1 MLPILVIAVI
11 LIPGNLTHFYCC
23 DWVDRWKLFLKI
35 LECLSVSESLRC
47 YAGKGGGKFQDC
59 HPDFG
64 YKTCFSKFENG
75 KAMTNILMNSKKYF
89 LEKTFWFLF
98 HCLTGERVAR
108 GCSTKRPM
116 LYVECEAHKRWGVQ
130 SCFIS
135 CVVLCEECE
144 DNPDHWQCH
153 HPQQARAGGVLLLQ
167 LRPLQQRGSEPRP
180 RPQGVE
186 SGRPGAGAPLGPGSR
201 HKDNV
206 VVVIT
211 STRKLMILLC
221 LVTIW

>member
-1 MLPILVIAVI
+1 MLPILIIAVI
-11 LIPGNLTHFYCC
+11 LIPGNLTHFYCY
-23 DWVDRWKLFLKI
+23 DWVYRWKLFLKI

-144 DNPDHWQCH
+144 DNHDHWQYTTRSKHVLEEFCYCSYDLCNS
-153 HPQQARAGGVLLLQ
+153 AGPSHAPAPRGWSLAALVLALHWALAADTRIMSSLL
-167 LRPLQQRGSEPRP
+167 
-180 RPQGVE
+180 
-186 SGRPGAGAPLGPGSR
+186 
-201 HKDNV
+201 
-206 VVVIT
+206 
-211 STRKLMILLC
+211 
-221 LVTIW
+221 

>member
-98 HCLTGERVAR
+98 HCWQANVWLEAARPRGRCCTWNARRIRGEGFRAA
-108 GCSTKRPM
+108 
-116 LYVECEAHKRWGVQ
+116 LYH
-130 SCFIS
+130 
-135 CVVLCEECE
+135 VLCCVKNVKITTTTGNVTTRSKHVLEEFCYCSY
-144 DNPDHWQCH
+144 DLCNSAGPSHAPAPRGWSLAALVLALHWALAACT
-153 HPQQARAGGVLLLQ
+153 RIMSSLL
-167 LRPLQQRGSEPRP
+167 
-180 RPQGVE
+180 
-186 SGRPGAGAPLGPGSR
+186 
-201 HKDNV
+201 
-206 VVVIT
+206 
-211 STRKLMILLC
+211 
-221 LVTIW
+221 